1 MEAGSSPD
9 TRQARGS
16 AQISGRGAALH
27 CSLRPIRLAPSLAA
41 NPASPPPSTQHAC
54 PPSHPPTAGPHHLPR
69 TPVLGR
75 LVTPQVP
82 PLAQRLRAD
91 VMLRAGRCGRSCKS
105 AGPDLV
111 SKEPARRATLV
122 LGPAAHCAH
131 AFFCMVDIIFHYP
144 FLGAMGDHPKSKSS
158 SVCGC
163 GGVCASQAVFLLQE
177 NVERILQVASI

>member
-1 MEAGSSPD
+1 MKGSFERRGPVTPPVSSSSLRRAWEAAPQVEAGSSPD
-9 TRQARGS
+9 TRQAPGS

-54 PPSHPPTAGPHHLPR
+54 PPTHPPTAGPYHLPR

-111 SKEPARRATLV
+111 SKEPAGRATLV
-122 LGPAAHCAH
+122 LGPGRTLCARLLLH
-131 AFFCMVDIIFHYP
+131 GGHY
-144 FLGAMGDHPKSKSS
+144 FSLSLSGCYGGSS
-158 SVCGC
+158 
-163 GGVCASQAVFLLQE
+163 QE
-177 NVERILQVASI
+177 